1 MNEPLSELIRVRV
14 TPDQYQRLS
23 EASLLSGLK
32 LSEYVRRLL
41 TTSATLES
49 EITQLREAVDSLKRT
64 STTENAVLEILFLLR
79 ESLTTDQITR
89 VQQQLNALGFK
100 TFQFN

>member
-79 ESLTTDQITR
+79 ESLTTDQNTR

-100 TFQFN
+100 TFQL

>member
-1 MNEPLSELIRVRV
+1 MSEPLSELIRVRV

-41 TTSATLES
+41 ISSTTLQS
-49 EITQLREAVDSLKRT
+49 EITQLREAVDALQRSSR
-64 STTENAVLEILFLLR
+64 TENAILEILLLLR
-79 ESLTTDQITR
+79 TTLTTDQITR
-89 VQQQLNALGFK
+89 AQQQLNSLGFK
-100 TFQFN
+100 TF